1 MRSWFSGVLCAC
13 LVACVAGCSSE
24 RPRTTAEYCARY
36 GCPESAGAP
45 LKLAPAVYRPTRTA
59 KRKNDTHVRRV
70 AVNTKS
76 KLDET
81 TAVTKTLPSQTENA
95 RKDPVAD
102 SAPPPAEPPV
112 ASIPQSPPSELVDP
126 VVKKAQEI
134 VAAKMR
140 NPAAI
145 EFHNVRRVSK
155 STAVG
160 KAIDSVCGRIKGQ
173 RAADGRTGEWP
184 FVYLVDEDKAY
195 IVDDNPDTMAGIS
208 YRNICGAPRPKK
220 VGEISAT

>member
-45 LKLAPAVYRPTRTA
+45 LKLAPAAYRPVRTA
-59 KRKNDTHVRRV
+59 KKKNETYVRKVAIKVR
-70 AVNTKS
+70 S
-76 KLDET
+76 KTDET
-81 TAVTKTLPSQTENA
+81 TTVTKTLPSHTENA
-95 RKDPVAD
+95 REDSVPA
-102 SAPPPAEPPV
+102 SAPPPTEPPV
-112 ASIPQSPPSELVDP
+112 ASITPSPPPELADP

-145 EFHNVRRVSK
+145 EFVNVRRVSK
-155 STAVG
+155 STTVG
-160 KAIDSVCGRIKGQ
+160 KAIDSVCGRVKGQ